1 MTTLQTIIL
10 GIIQGI
16 TEFFPISS
24 SGHLIAIR
32 YLFGFGTDMT
42 ASAELVFDI
51 ALHFGTLLA
60 ICIYFFRDFLTM
72 IKEGFNIKQAKGE
85 DGKINFKKLKHEGKL
100 LWYIVL
106 ACIPAGVLGILFDDI
121 IEDKIRAPWIVA
133 ISLAVMGIIMY
144 VVDKKFKSE
153 TTIKKLTLKQAFLIG
168 IGQTFA
174 LIPGF
179 SRSGT
184 TMTAARAMKVDRE
197 SAAKFSFLLGAPA
210 MLGAA
215 LLAATKLTVEMLNM
229 QFFLGIAV
237 SFVVGLLAI
246 KTLMAIVKKIG
257 FEVFAIYRVVLAV
270 IILITMWVR

>member
-32 YLFGFGTDMT
+32 YLFRFGTDMT